1 MVIQRDFYLDKL
13 IKNIMIK
20 LKLLPVLT
28 LSIFDFLLDRDAIE
42 K

>member
-28 LSIFDFLLDRDAIE
+28 LNIFDFLLDRDAIE

>member
-1 MVIQRDFYLDKL
+1 MVIQCDFYLDKL

-28 LSIFDFLLDRDAIE
+28 LNIFDFLIDRDAIE